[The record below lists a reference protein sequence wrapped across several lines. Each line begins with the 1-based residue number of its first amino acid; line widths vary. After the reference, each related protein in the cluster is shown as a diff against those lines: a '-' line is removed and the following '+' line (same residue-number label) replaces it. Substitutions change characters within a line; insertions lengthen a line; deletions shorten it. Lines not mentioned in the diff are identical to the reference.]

1 MYNILALIGEAGSG
15 KDTILRKLIDDTK
28 HYYNGKLP
36 LHEIISY
43 TSRPPREKEVNGV
56 NYHFISAEKFAEMI
70 LQNQMFE
77 ATVFNEWCYGT
88 GVESVKENAINV
100 GVFNPEGAETL
111 LHDKRVNLVIVYIRA
126 DDKIRLIRQ
135 LNREASPD
143 IDEIIRRYKADKL
156 DFEDAD
162 NLCNRSYTNN
172 TLSELEYIYKDLA
185 LFLSKWSGHLGTIY

>member
-43 TSRPPREKEVNGV
+43 TSRPPREKEVDGV

-77 ATVFNEWCYGT
+77 ATVFNEWCYGI

-111 LHDKRVNLVIVYIRA
+111 LHDKRVNLVIVYIQA

-143 IDEIIRRYKADKL
+143 VDEIIRRYKADKL

-162 NLCNRSYTNN
+162 NLCNWSYINN

-185 LFLSKWSGHLGTIY
+185 LFLSRWSGHPGTIY

>member
-1 MYNILALIGEAGSG
+1 MYNLLSLIVEAGSA
-15 KDTILRKLIDDTK
+15 KEKILLKLIDDTK

-43 TSRPPREKEVNGV
+43 TSRPPREKEVDGI

-88 GVESVKENAINV
+88 GIESVKEGAINV
-100 GVFNPEGAETL
+100 GVFNPEGAEIL
-111 LHDKRVNLVIVYIRA
+111 LHDKRVNLIIVYIHA

-135 LNREASPD
+135 LNREANPD
-143 IDEIIRRYKADKL
+143 IDEIIRRYKTDKL

-162 NLCNRSYTNN
+162 DLCNWLYTNN
-172 TLSELEYIYKDLA
+172 TPAELEYIYKDLA
-185 LFLSKWSGHLGTIY
+185 LFLSRWPEHLDTTY

>member
-43 TSRPPREKEVNGV
+43 TSRPPREKEVDGV

-77 ATVFNEWCYGT
+77 ATVFNKWCYGT

-111 LHDKRVNLVIVYIRA
+111 LHDKRVNLVIVYIQA

-143 IDEIIRRYKADKL
+143 VDEIIRRYKADKI
-156 DFEDAD
+156 DFEDAN
-162 NLCNRSYTNN
+162 NLCNWSYTNN

-185 LFLSKWSGHLGTIY
+185 LFLSRWPEHLDITY